1 MKRILLGTTA
11 LVAAGALGTGTA
23 HAKFDVTV
31 NGEIYAAYGVVSQ
44 DDGDGEAGHSRQ
56 NQAVNQDD
64 EIHFR
69 ATETLDNGI
78 QVGAR
83 VQLEAAT
90 HNGNGAR
97 LSGSAGHDQIDERHI
112 FFKGGFGEIRVGDED
127 DARKLKSYTAP
138 DPTGYI
144 FSVNSPYFTFRDVG
158 PGQVVSSNS
167 TTANL
172 ENDSAKIIYFTP
184 SFGGFQFAFSYAP
197 DGTQDRTAFG
207 TGGTQEQ
214 QVSNAI
220 SIGGDYSGEFGGVSV
235 SGGAG
240 YTRANNETNTTGLG
254 QTPDAAAVRGSS
266 TPYIW
271 DAGINIG
278 FAGFTVGGSI
288 TFGDNLTSTGFN
300 GYSVDKARVYD
311 VGVTYNIDAVTV
323 GLDWS
328 HGDYN
333 DFTDGKEDELDD
345 VALGVRYALGPGVDL
360 AAFVGWFNY
369 NDGGALN
376 NDNTGWQAGVG
387 TGINF

>member
-1 MKRILLGTTA
+1 M
-11 LVAAGALGTGTA
+11 
-23 HAKFDVTV
+23 
-31 NGEIYAAYGVVSQ
+31 
-44 DDGDGEAGHSRQ
+44 
-56 NQAVNQDD
+56 
-64 EIHFR
+64 
-69 ATETLDNGI
+69 
-78 QVGAR
+78 
-83 VQLEAAT
+83 
-90 HNGNGAR
+90 
-97 LSGSAGHDQIDERHI
+97 
-112 FFKGGFGEIRVGDED
+112 
-127 DARKLKSYTAP
+127 KSYTAP

-144 FSVNSPYFTFRDVG
+144 FSVNSPYFTFRDLG

-184 SFGGFQFAFSYAP
+184 SFSGFQFAFSYAP

-207 TGGTQEQ
+207 TGGTNDNG

-220 SIGGDYSGEFGGVSV
+220 SIGGDYSGEFGGVSI
-235 SGGAG
+235 SGGGG
-240 YTRANNETNTTGLG
+240 YTRANNETDNK
-254 QTPDAAAVRGSS
+254 D
-266 TPYIW
+266 PYIW
-271 DAGINIG
+271 AAGVNIG
-278 FAGFTVGGSI
+278 FAGWTVGGSI
-288 TFGDNLTSTGFN
+288 TFGDDLTQTGFN
-300 GYSVDKARVYD
+300 CYTVDKARVYD

-333 DFTDGKEDELDD
+333 DFNDGKEDELDD

-376 NDNTGWQAGVG
+376 DDNTGWQAGVG

>member
-1 MKRILLGTTA
+1 
-11 LVAAGALGTGTA
+11 
-23 HAKFDVTV
+23 
-31 NGEIYAAYGVVSQ
+31 
-44 DDGDGEAGHSRQ
+44 
-56 NQAVNQDD
+56 
-64 EIHFR
+64 
-69 ATETLDNGI
+69 
-78 QVGAR
+78 
-83 VQLEAAT
+83 LEAAT

-271 DAGINIG
+271 DAGIN
-278 FAGFTVGGSI
+278 
-288 TFGDNLTSTGFN
+288 
-300 GYSVDKARVYD
+300 
-311 VGVTYNIDAVTV
+311 
-323 GLDWS
+323 
-328 HGDYN
+328 
-333 DFTDGKEDELDD
+333 D

-376 NDNTGWQAGVG
+376 DDNTGWQAGVG